1 MIFRSALL
9 CALLL
14 TAIAAAPLRAES
26 APDLS
31 DAAILR
37 RYEQRRQFI
46 LDQAVAAVAPGDP
59 TKGSKFDIAACLQR
73 GENVEAALARLAHLD
88 GGPPSGN
95 MFWVYP
101 TVAVMMAGNETLDE
115 SSRARIAELWRTY
128 WPSRGDTENHWVLT
142 YASLYLAAQAYP
154 DAGPERWFNGK
165 SSAENMA
172 EAQSYLDHWMKVTTA
187 HGQGEY
193 DSPNYIEEYA
203 VGLSLLA
210 GWAQDPAFRERARR
224 MLDYVF
230 YDYVVETLDG
240 LYGGAHSRVYPRHI
254 MAPGRTAST
263 ALGWLLFGLG
273 EYEPSERQV
282 TRHQLREELP
292 ERGAKIIALSG
303 YVPPPILE
311 RIARERSKPYVEREL
326 KRTRW
331 RMRHAG
337 PESFVIGDKRT
348 APVHKTS
355 YVDPDFILGS
365 SQGGLLQPIQQSTWN
380 LIWRTPN
387 AVLDCPTFFGTQPYY
402 SEVEGSMYFSAD
414 PDVVTD
420 LIVRSKADYNSPDKL
435 PGGSPYEQVMQSGPA
450 LIALQ
455 DIPASA
461 AFHHTTLFFSRD
473 LKETVEDASG
483 WIFARGGP
491 AYIAYRPFV
500 TGEWKPNDWT
510 GFLARGGGGILIS
523 GDFNEWGTGHRC
535 YVSTARQ
542 NGYVVQVAP
551 ARDFASFAAFQEAV
565 RALPV
570 SFALSPTPTA
580 TFTALDGSVLQAR
593 YGETPVVNGTPLDYA
608 GWPLFESPFG
618 HAAAGENKLTLR
630 QGEETYV
637 LDFTGAGNG
646 TAAPERPES
655 PMVAQAA
662 KPAQSAP
669 STPAGVATPPA
680 AAGLYAAVAM
690 TKAQRNTSTPSDSG
704 LYRRQDSGEW
714 VHTGPRILGVASV
727 AFHPLDPAVQL
738 ISSADGIVRSADGG
752 RTWRKTTGWE
762 VADVRSI
769 AFDPARPDHA
779 YAVTAWGP
787 LRSVDAGQSWSLTQ
801 HGLGRLYCQTLVVDR
816 QQPDRVLIGM
826 EQGLYASTDAALS
839 WQRLDFPEVPVAR
852 LVQSPIDADLL
863 LAATTGQGA
872 WVSRDRGRTWTS
884 VDPVTAA
891 ANLYAASVHP
901 HDAARMATG
910 GWETGVR
917 VSSDGGL
924 TWVDRSAGLP
934 NRRIFVLAFDP
945 AEKSRLWASTFE
957 EGSFYSDDLGL
968 TWRDGGLY
976 GAYGADFV
984 FAPAPKNTGTLP

>member
-1 MIFRSALL
+1 MIYRPLVP

-14 TAIAAAPLRAES
+14 LAVPLLRAAAPL
-26 APDLS
+26 DLS
-31 DAAILR
+31 DAAITR
-37 RYEQRRQFI
+37 RYEQRREFI
-46 LDQAVAAVAPGDP
+46 LAQAVAAVVPGDP
-59 TKGSKFDIAACLQR
+59 ARGSKFDIAACLQR

-88 GGPPSGN
+88 GGEPSGN

-101 TVAVMMAGNETLDE
+101 TVAVMMAGGTTLDE
-115 SSRARIAELWRTY
+115 PSRTRIAELWRTY

-154 DAGPERWFNGK
+154 GAGPDHWFNGR

-172 EAQSYLDHWMKVTTA
+172 EARAYLEHWMNVTTA

-210 GWAQDPAFRERARR
+210 GWAQDPALRERARR
-224 MLDYVF
+224 MLDYIF

-282 TRHQLREELP
+282 TRHQLRDELP
-292 ERGAKIIALSG
+292 ERGAKLIALSG
-303 YVPPPILE
+303 YMPPPILE
-311 RIARERSKPYVEREL
+311 RIARDRSKPYVEREL

-348 APVHKTS
+348 APVYKYS

-380 LIWRTPN
+380 LLWRT
-387 AVLDCPTFFGTQPYY
+387 ADTVLDCPTFFGTQPYY
-402 SEVEGSMYFSAD
+402 SDVEGSMYFSAD

-435 PGGSPYEQVMQSGPA
+435 PGGSPYEQVMQSGAA

-473 LKETVEDASG
+473 LQETVEDPSG
-483 WIFARGGP
+483 WIFTRGGP

-500 TGEWKPNDWT
+500 SGEWKPNDWT
-510 GFLARGGGGILIS
+510 GFLGRGGGGILIS

-535 YVSTARQ
+535 YVSTALQ

-551 ARDFASFAAFQEAV
+551 ARDFPSFAAFQQAI
-565 RALPV
+565 RALPL
-570 SFALSPTPTA
+570 SFALSPVPTA
-580 TFTALDGSVLQAR
+580 TFTALDGTVLHAR
-593 YGETPVVNGTPLDYA
+593 HGDTPAVNGAPLDYA
-608 GWPLFESPFG
+608 RWPLFESPFG
-618 HAAAGENKLTLR
+618 HALAGENKLTLR
-630 QGEETYV
+630 HGNETYE
-637 LDFTGAGNG
+637 LDFTARPGAPPVVSD
-646 TAAPERPES
+646 AAPTAR
-655 PMVAQAA
+655 AD
-662 KPAQSAP
+662 
-669 STPAGVATPPA
+669 PAGPA
-680 AAGLYAAVAM
+680 APAGSPVLYAAVAM
-690 TKAQRNTSTPSDSG
+690 TKAQRNTATPSDSG
-704 LYRRQDSGEW
+704 LYRREASGGW
-714 VHTGPRILGVASV
+714 VHTGPRILGVASLAV
-727 AFHPLDPAVQL
+727 HPVDPAVQL
-738 ISSADGIVRSADGG
+738 ISSADGVVRSADGG

-787 LRSVDAGQSWSLTQ
+787 LRSVDAGRTWALTQ
-801 HGLGRLYCQTLVVDR
+801 RGLDRLYCQTLIVDR
-816 QQPDRVLIGM
+816 QQPDRVIIGM
-826 EQGLYASTDAALS
+826 EEGLYASTDAAAS
-839 WQRLDFPEVPVAR
+839 WTRLDFPAVPVAR
-852 LVQSPIDADLL
+852 LQQSPAEPELL
-863 LAATTGQGA
+863 LAVTTGRGA
-872 WVSRDRGRTWTS
+872 WVSRDRGVSWTA
-884 VDPVTAA
+884 VDAATAT
-891 ANLYAASVHP
+891 ANLYGATLSP
-901 HDAARMATG
+901 HDAALMATG

-917 VSSDGGL
+917 VSADGGR
-924 TWVDRSAGLP
+924 TWADRSAGLP

-945 AEKSRLWASTFE
+945 VEKNRLWASTFE
-957 EGSFYSDDLGL
+957 EGTCYSDDHGR
-968 TWRDGGLY
+968 TWHDGGLS
-976 GAYGADFV
+976 GAYGADFI
-984 FAPAPKNTGTLP
+984 FAPTTERAANRP